1 MYIIFCLYNRLPQGN
16 YLFHVNRGYPTYT
29 FHFLIFYMAREHSDT
44 PRAVTVSLI
53 YLIIIDS
60 IPTIKNKSYTI
71 THQNSLQL
79 DQKYNFFY

>member
-1 MYIIFCLYNRLPQGN
+1 
-16 YLFHVNRGYPTYT
+16 
-29 FHFLIFYMAREHSDT
+29 MAREHSDT

-79 DQKYNFFY
+79 DQKYNFFTNEVDNRTRTICGL